1 MSEMFTRQNSS
12 GRVFPSCP
20 RLDGGASDPHPP
32 IHRVP
37 TDPRSFH
44 PDPGQP
50 GRPNWIRPTRQAPM
64 SHRSSLL
71 ALLSAAGL
79 CWADEDSGD
88 LIGSRGRGVTPLN
101 LERLY
106 ELTLLGTD
114 SRRWPAGRLRGGHLP
129 ESSAHHKTTLGAS
142 APATR
147 PQQTGAAR
155 QPATAGE
162 AAAAFNLNG

>member
-37 TDPRSFH
+37 TEPRSFH

-50 GRPNWIRPTRQAPM
+50 GRPNWIRQTRQAPM

-79 CWADEDSGD
+79 CWADEESGD

-106 ELTLLGTD
+106 ELTLFRNRLPAVAGGPLAWET
-114 SRRWPAGRLRGGHLP
+114 SPGEFRPSQKPLWVHPPQEHVHKQLEPHTGRQRRVR
-129 ESSAHHKTTLGAS
+129 
-142 APATR
+142 
-147 PQQTGAAR
+147 R
-155 QPATAGE
+155 QPPSI
-162 AAAAFNLNG
+162 